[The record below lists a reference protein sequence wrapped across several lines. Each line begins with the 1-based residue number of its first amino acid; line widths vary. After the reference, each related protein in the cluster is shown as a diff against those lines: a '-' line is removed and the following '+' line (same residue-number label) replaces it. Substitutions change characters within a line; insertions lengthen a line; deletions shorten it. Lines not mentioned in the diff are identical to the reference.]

1 MKKIILSLLI
11 LTAAFPCE
19 AQKNPLKWFKSLR
32 KSSVREEPVQFITK
46 QGKKFP
52 AAARPVVSSRQ
63 LDLEKYIAREA
74 RISHSRLLPF
84 ATTPH
89 TLEQAEDFV
98 AQYRETMKK
107 FQKFKQETTPFLYYR
122 MKNSSKTDV
131 LPREHQYLLSATLDM
146 ERDLLRVCNIVESEK
161 DKPLAF
167 ALEYV
172 TRVRDEVAPALKG
185 MSGKDIFF
193 ARSDRKFV
201 ADEFYL
207 HENEF
212 KRWGSMFR
220 RGQALAQAKNLP
232 PGLRVA
238 VLNARVSVLDQMQKS
253 HKKGIFI
260 RGGQL
265 DGYLRADQ
273 LIEAVRGG
281 KKYDL
286 ILTDIIVPGG
296 GGYYLTNVLR
306 LDGFSG
312 AIIALSAFERDD
324 SMSMD
329 MFARGFDGI
338 LNLPS
343 AFEFSP
349 FWESDVMRGLNKYFQ
364 LKRIYN
370 WQH

>member
-19 AQKNPLKWFKSLR
+19 AQKNPFKWLKSFR
-32 KSSVREEPVQFITK
+32 KASVREEPMQLIST

-74 RISHSRLLPF
+74 QMSKTRLLPF
-84 ATTPH
+84 ATFPH
-89 TLEQAEDFV
+89 DLEQAEDFV
-98 AQYRETMKK
+98 AQYRETMEKFKK
-107 FQKFKQETTPFLYYR
+107 FKKETTPFLYYR
-122 MKNSSKTDV
+122 LKDSAKTDV
-131 LPREHQYLLSATLDM
+131 IPREYKYLLSVTLDM
-146 ERDLLRVCNIVESEK
+146 ERDLLRVCNVVESEK

-167 ALEYV
+167 ALSYV
-172 TRVRDEVAPALKG
+172 ARVRDELAPALKG
-185 MSGKDIFF
+185 LSGKDIFF

-238 VLNARVSVLDQMQKS
+238 VLNDRVSVLEQMQKS

-260 RGGQL
+260 CGGQL
-265 DGYLRADQ
+265 DGYFRADE
-273 LIEAVRGG
+273 LIAAIRSG

-286 ILTDIIVPGG
+286 ILTDILVPGG
-296 GGYYLTNVLR
+296 GGYYLTHVLR

-329 MFARGFDGI
+329 MFERGFDGI
-338 LNLPS
+338 LNLPA

-364 LKRIYN
+364 LKKVYN
-370 WQH
+370 WKH